1 MNQYYQKNKLKIKK
15 ISEGHQMERK
25 KIKKVNKY
33 NGNKVRKSSTLIKT
47 LIGKSQMRDNRLGLR
62 EK

>member
-1 MNQYYQKNKLKIKK
+1 
-15 ISEGHQMERK
+15 MERK

-47 LIGKSQMRDNRLGLR
+47 LIGKSQMRDNRLDLK